1 MNYNASIPPSA
12 GALLVAA
19 PSIEDP
25 HFARS
30 VVLLLAHETTEG
42 AMGVILNRP
51 LDAVAGYPT
60 SPLHPWVESATAPA
74 VLFEGGPV
82 ETTGFICLAENGT
95 TAAGVSSVDIIEDD
109 PGLVTVPHRVFRGYA
124 GWAPGQLEAEILVGG
139 WYVLPAIPGDAFSK
153 DPAGL
158 WRAVLARQGGELAAI
173 ARFPADP
180 NLN

>member
-1 MNYNASIPPSA
+1 M
-12 GALLVAA
+12 AA

-25 HFARS
+25 NFARS
-30 VVLLLAHETTEG
+30 VVLLLAHEVTEG

-51 LDAVAGYPT
+51 LDAVAGDPT
-60 SPLHPWVESATAPA
+60 SPLHPWVESAAVPA

-82 ETTGFICLAENGT
+82 ETTGFICLAEDAG
-95 TAAGVSSVDIIEDD
+95 APAGVSSMDIIADD
-109 PGLVTVPHRVFRGYA
+109 AGLVTVPHRVFRGYA

-139 WYVLPAIPGDAFSK
+139 WYVLPAVPGDPFTS

-158 WRAVLARQGGELAAI
+158 WRAVLGRQGGELAAI

>member
-1 MNYNASIPPSA
+1 MNYHASIPAAA

-19 PSIEDP
+19 PAVDDP
-25 HFARS
+25 NFVRS
-30 VVLLLAHETTEG
+30 VVLLLAHGTEEG
-42 AMGVILNRP
+42 TMGVILNRP
-51 LDAVAGYPT
+51 MDAVAGDPT
-60 SPLHPWVESATAPA
+60 SPLHPWVESAAAPA

-82 ETTGFICLAENGT
+82 ETTGFICLAEDVS
-95 TAAGVSSVDIIEDD
+95 APPGVSSMDIVEDD
-109 PGLVTVPHRVFRGYA
+109 PALVTVPHRVFRGYA

-139 WYVLPAIPGDAFSK
+139 WFVLPALRGDAFSD

-158 WRAVLARQGGELAAI
+158 WREVLGRQGGELAEI